1 MSFTIGGIR
10 LTNEELKAKILELG
24 EYEESI
30 VLEGDE
36 FADGV
41 VGVTT
46 DGQVVYSYKRLVE
59 KLATAYGSAEEAI
72 E

>member
-1 MSFTIGGIR
+1 M
-10 LTNEELKAKILELG
+10 TNEELKVKILELG